1 MNQNAGNFGWYIKWN
16 GQFRFGPTGIFG
28 TMGAF
33 HSTQKS
39 GNFGWYTKWNG
50 SFRFGP
56 TGIVGTSFEGG
67 LVWPVW
73 SFRSV
78 GPKCPFPFDKIVV
91 YSAALLHPAYK
102 NNNQTRGGLGGVC
115 ATGMHSSIGH
125 VKFLKFQTGIFV
137 EWKAPLFEGSPI
149 WPVWSVW
156 SVGPKLSL
164 SIIGQNCCPQY
175 RSFVSCFQE
184 Q

>member
-1 MNQNAGNFGWYIKWN
+1 MERTISVWSDRNFRDHG
-16 GQFRFGPTGIFG
+16 RFPFNP
-28 TMGAF
+28 
-33 HSTQKS
+33 KVR
-39 GNFGWYTKWNG
+39 NFGWYTKWNG
-50 SFRFGP
+50 PFRFGP

-78 GPKCPFPFDKIVV
+78 GPKRPFPFDKIVV

-137 EWKAPLFEGSPI
+137 EWKAPLLEGSPI
-149 WPVWSVW
+149 WPVWPVW
-156 SVGPKLSL
+156 SVGRTETIPFHYWTKLLSL
-164 SIIGQNCCPQY
+164 VPLFCILLPRTIT
-175 RSFVSCFQE
+175 
-184 Q
+184 